1 MIYNDADQRAEEM
14 MLAFDGKKINFRMA
28 RVTEVL
34 DGRPKIQFYG
44 ETQSS
49 QKMYKYLQ
57 SFNAPQAGDT
67 VLMARVGNSYVILG
81 KVV

>member
-44 ETQSS
+44 ETQSY
-49 QKMYKYLQ
+49 QKMYK
-57 SFNAPQAGDT
+57 
-67 VLMARVGNSYVILG
+67 
-81 KVV
+81 